1 VFDCAPDEYCLH
13 EVILH
18 VASYHTDR
26 EPQYNEN
33 NPGLGLR
40 IKSPERK
47 IFFAAGA
54 YRNSVRSASVYAGA
68 GMGML
73 DTGLLTFRFM
83 VGGITGYSR
92 PVLPFVFPELVL
104 SYKEIGLMV
113 GYVPKVNNEIPQFFT
128 FSLVKRF

>member
-1 VFDCAPDEYCLH
+1 MIV
-13 EVILH
+13 H

-26 EPQYNEN
+26 EPDYNEN
-33 NPGLGLR
+33 NLGLGLR
-40 IKSPERK
+40 IKSPERR

-54 YRNSVRSASVYAGA
+54 YRNSVRANSVYVGA

-73 DTGLLTFRFM
+73 DTGLLTVRFM

-113 GYVPKVNNEIPQFFT
+113 GYVPKIDNEIPQFFT
-128 FSLVKRF
+128 FSLVKRVLM

>member
-1 VFDCAPDEYCLH
+1 
-13 EVILH
+13 VILH

-33 NPGLGLR
+33 NLGLGLR
-40 IKSPERK
+40 IKSPARK
-47 IFFAAGA
+47 IFFATGA
-54 YRNSVRSASVYAGA
+54 YRNSVREVSVYAGA

-92 PVLPFVFPELVL
+92 PVMPFVFPELVL

-113 GYVPKVNNEIPQFFT
+113 GYVPKIDDEIPQFFT